1 MLGPLAEGKSDSEIE
16 QVRDNLRVFAELAVE
31 SLIKEKDIVI
41 DNNIDNININNIDK
55 SIDRPREEIEY
66 EARRIAEELGENDDD
81 HIGFYIKTVKK
92 LPWGI
97 PGIKLSEVKEDMRI
111 AEEKGKRVRNPA
123 ALFNWKIQE
132 YQKKH
137 QL

>member
-41 DNNIDNININNIDK
+41 DNNIDK